1 MSQTEKEI
9 KGRRKEIVTESK
21 TGEGCRTYAFF
32 RDHGIETSDYE
43 GSFVAVLGYVSGRI
57 ENEAVVKML
66 RAIVH
71 DSIYKFT
78 HLEVNID
85 LSRSLML
92 DDGTEIIFHSGG
104 RGREDRVLIEVKK
117 YISVLEG
124 KVEFHKLFCI
134 RPEEDGTASIEEVAQ
149 CIFANQFGRAK
160 RVFESE
166 GYYSYLNDPAA
177 TAGLENPEL
186 IGQNSV
192 RVASVGFENYSGAD
206 LAKQIVDLYEVY
218 RVDAL

>member
-1 MSQTEKEI
+1 MSQAEKEI
-9 KGRRKEIVTESK
+9 KARRKEIVTESK
-21 TGEGCRTYAFF
+21 TGNGARTYAFF

-43 GSFVAVLGYVSGRI
+43 GSFVAVLGYVSGKI
-57 ENEAVVKML
+57 DNQEVTKMI

-71 DSIYKFT
+71 DSIYHFL

-85 LSRSLML
+85 LARSLML
-92 DDGTEIIFHSGG
+92 DDGTEIIFRSGG
-104 RGREDRVLIEVKK
+104 RGNGDRILIEVKK
-117 YISVLEG
+117 YNSVLEG

-149 CIFANQFGRAK
+149 CIFANQSGRAK
-160 RVFESE
+160 RVFGSE
-166 GYYSYLNDPAA
+166 GYHSYLNDPAA

-186 IGQNSV
+186 IERNSV
-192 RVASVGFENYSGAD
+192 RVGSVGFDNYSGAD
-206 LAKQIVDLYEVY
+206 LAKQIEDLYEIY